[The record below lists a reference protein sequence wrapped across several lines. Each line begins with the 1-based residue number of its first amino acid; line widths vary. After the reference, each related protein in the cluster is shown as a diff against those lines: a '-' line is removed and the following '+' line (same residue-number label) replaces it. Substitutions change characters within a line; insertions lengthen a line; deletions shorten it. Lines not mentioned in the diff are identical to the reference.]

1 MNRKQANQGMWFETV
16 LGNINRVYKQKNIAI
31 IDKVATPISYNTR
44 TGKARYQEKSTVD
57 FVGCNHKGKYI
68 AFDTKEVKIKNLPLK
83 NVSDHQVKYLTDT
96 KRMGAEAFL
105 LVLFRY
111 NDTCFK
117 LDIDQFN
124 DFKKQHERKSIPY
137 EWFKRNAELVRSG
150 NGVIFDYLTDV
161 DHIEN

>member
-1 MNRKQANQGMWFETV
+1 MNRRQANRGMWFETV
-16 LGNINRVYKQKNIAI
+16 IGNINRVYKHKEIAI

-57 FVGCNHKGKYI
+57 FVGCNNKGKYI

-105 LVLFRY
+105 LVLFRF

-137 EWFKRNAELVRSG
+137 EWFNENAELVRSG